1 MHAELLEEIINDHGD
16 QRSDLIT
23 VLHEVQSN
31 YNYLPEDA
39 LRYLSERMSIPL
51 IDIYSIASFYKSFS
65 LTPRGKHLCSVCMGT
80 ACHVRGAVRVL
91 GEVER
96 KLGIQPDETT
106 EDKQFSLQ
114 TVNCL
119 GACALGPIVVI
130 DNDYHRNTTPQKI
143 NTILEAYKTVLDAD

>member
-1 MHAELLEEIINDHGD
+1 MHAEQLEEIINDHGD

-96 KLGIQPDETT
+96 KLGIHPDETT

-143 NTILEAYKTVLDAD
+143 NTILESYKTLLDAD

>member
-39 LRYLSERMSIPL
+39 LRYLSERMSIPM

-96 KLGIQPDETT
+96 KLGIQPDETSG
-106 EDKQFSLQ
+106 DKQFSLQ

-143 NTILEAYKTVLDAD
+143 NTIIESYKTVLDAD